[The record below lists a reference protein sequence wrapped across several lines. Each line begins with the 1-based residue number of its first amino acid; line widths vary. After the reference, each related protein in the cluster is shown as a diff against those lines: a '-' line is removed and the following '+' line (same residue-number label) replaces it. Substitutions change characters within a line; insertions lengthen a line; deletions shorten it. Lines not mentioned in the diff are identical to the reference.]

1 MSTKPTFGKKACFLT
16 FIDVKNNQNIINKS
30 IIVLQIAVL
39 V

>member
-16 FIDVKNNQNIINKS
+16 FIDVKSNQNIINKGM
-30 IIVLQIAVL
+30 IILQSAIL